1 MEYKSKII
9 LLMTILVAGA
19 VQARDASDCLDIA
32 DNNARLSCY
41 DRALGYRNMTAPER
55 PQILQQT
62 RQSRSSSEDSNQSA
76 SQPTAQS
83 IIYSNSVST
92 STPVMIKAQQ
102 AYDQV
107 VADSISML
115 ITKVKNTQRK
125 ESYFTTNTN
134 RKFKRVSD
142 RQVAF
147 RVNDRVE
154 LQPGVL
160 GSMFLV
166 NQVGLRIKVKEIK

>member
-1 MEYKSKII
+1 
-9 LLMTILVAGA
+9 MTILVAGA

-55 PQILQQT
+55 PQMLQQT
-62 RQSRSSSEDSNQSA
+62 RQSRSSSEDSNQSS
-76 SQPTAQS
+76 SQPSKQS
-83 IIYSNSVST
+83 ISVST

>member
-1 MEYKSKII
+1 
-9 LLMTILVAGA
+9 MTILVAGT

-55 PQILQQT
+55 PQMLQQT
-62 RQSRSSSEDSNQSA
+62 RQSRSSSEDSNQSS
-76 SQPTAQS
+76 SQPSKQS
-83 IIYSNSVST
+83 ISVST

-134 RKFKRVSD
+134 RKFKRVSE

>member
-1 MEYKSKII
+1 
-9 LLMTILVAGA
+9 MTILVVGT

-55 PQILQQT
+55 PQMLQQT
-62 RQSRSSSEDSNQSA
+62 RQSRSSSEDSNQSS
-76 SQPTAQS
+76 SQPSKQS
-83 IIYSNSVST
+83 ISVST

>member
-1 MEYKSKII
+1 
-9 LLMTILVAGA
+9 MTILVAGT

-41 DRALGYRNMTAPER
+41 DRALGFRNMTAPER
-55 PQILQQT
+55 PQMLQQT
-62 RQSRSSSEDSNQSA
+62 RQSRSSSEDSNQSS
-76 SQPTAQS
+76 SQPSKQS
-83 IIYSNSVST
+83 ISVST

>member
-9 LLMTILVAGA
+9 LLMTILVVGT

-55 PQILQQT
+55 PQMLQQT
-62 RQSRSSSEDSNQSA
+62 RQSRSSSEDSNQSS
-76 SQPTAQS
+76 SQPSKQS
-83 IIYSNSVST
+83 ISVST

>member
-55 PQILQQT
+55 PQMLQQT
-62 RQSRSSSEDSNQSA
+62 RQSRSSSEDSNQSS
-76 SQPTAQS
+76 SQPSKQS
-83 IIYSNSVST
+83 ISVST

>member
-9 LLMTILVAGA
+9 LLMTILVAGT

-41 DRALGYRNMTAPER
+41 DQALGYRNMTAPER
-55 PQILQQT
+55 PQMLQQT
-62 RQSRSSSEDSNQSA
+62 RQSRSSSEDSNQSS
-76 SQPTAQS
+76 SQPSKQS
-83 IIYSNSVST
+83 ISVST

>member
-1 MEYKSKII
+1 
-9 LLMTILVAGA
+9 MTILVAGT

-55 PQILQQT
+55 PQMLQQT
-62 RQSRSSSEDSNQSA
+62 RQSRSSSEDSNQSS
-76 SQPTAQS
+76 SQPSKQS
-83 IIYSNSVST
+83 ISVST

>member
-9 LLMTILVAGA
+9 LLMTILVAGT

-55 PQILQQT
+55 PQMLQQT
-62 RQSRSSSEDSNQSA
+62 RQSRSSSEDSNQSS
-76 SQPTAQS
+76 SQPSKQS
-83 IIYSNSVST
+83 ISVST

-147 RVNDRVE
+147 SVNDRVE

>member
-1 MEYKSKII
+1 
-9 LLMTILVAGA
+9 MTILVVDT

-55 PQILQQT
+55 PQMLQQT
-62 RQSRSSSEDSNQSA
+62 RQSRSSSEDSNQSS
-76 SQPTAQS
+76 SQPSKQS
-83 IIYSNSVST
+83 ISVST

>member
-9 LLMTILVAGA
+9 LLMTILVAGT

-32 DNNARLSCY
+32 DNNARLFCY

-55 PQILQQT
+55 PQMLQQT
-62 RQSRSSSEDSNQSA
+62 RQSRSSSEDSNQSS
-76 SQPTAQS
+76 SQPSKQS
-83 IIYSNSVST
+83 ISVST

>member
-1 MEYKSKII
+1 MDYKSKII
-9 LLMTILVAGA
+9 LLMTILVAGT

-55 PQILQQT
+55 PQMLQQT
-62 RQSRSSSEDSNQSA
+62 RQSRSSSEDSNQSS
-76 SQPTAQS
+76 SQPSKQS
-83 IIYSNSVST
+83 ISVST

>member
-1 MEYKSKII
+1 
-9 LLMTILVAGA
+9 MTILVVDT

-62 RQSRSSSEDSNQSA
+62 RQSRSSSEDSNQSS
-76 SQPTAQS
+76 SQPSKQS
-83 IIYSNSVST
+83 ISVST

>member
-1 MEYKSKII
+1 
-9 LLMTILVAGA
+9 MTIFFAA
-19 VQARDASDCLDIA
+19 TVQARDASDCLDIA
-32 DNNARLSCY
+32 DNNARLACY
-41 DRALGYRNMTAPER
+41 DRALGYRDSAVPER
-55 PQILQQT
+55 PQMLQQT
-62 RQSRSSSEDSNQSA
+62 RQSRSSLEDSNQSA
-76 SQPTAQS
+76 GQPATQS
-83 IIYSNSVST
+83 NGVST
-92 STPVMIKAQQ
+92 ITPVMIKAQQ

-134 RKFKRVSD
+134 RKFKRVSE

>member
-9 LLMTILVAGA
+9 LLMTIVVAGTA
-19 VQARDASDCLDIA
+19 QARDASDCLDIA

-55 PQILQQT
+55 PQMLQQT
-62 RQSRSSSEDSNQSA
+62 RQSQCSPEDSNQSS
-76 SQPTAQS
+76 SQSPTQS
-83 IIYSNSVST
+83 ISAST

-160 GSMFLV
+160 GSIFLV

>member
-9 LLMTILVAGA
+9 LLMTILVAGT

-55 PQILQQT
+55 PQMLQQT
-62 RQSRSSSEDSNQSA
+62 RQSRSSSEDSNQSS
-76 SQPTAQS
+76 SQPSKQS
-83 IIYSNSVST
+83 ISVST

>member
-1 MEYKSKII
+1 
-9 LLMTILVAGA
+9 MTILVAGA

-55 PQILQQT
+55 PQMLQQT
-62 RQSRSSSEDSNQSA
+62 RQSRSSSEDSNQSS
-76 SQPTAQS
+76 SQPSKQS
-83 IIYSNSVST
+83 TSVST